1 MVEGA
6 SIDKSAHSNDI
17 TGVMSEMEGFEKAFD
32 DAIQYAKKHKD
43 TLVVATA
50 DHSTGG
56 LTIGKDKGYEWNP
69 QSIKSMKHSG
79 SYMTEKLLKVKTLK
93 KLLMKV
99 MDLNFHKMI

>member
-43 TLVVATA
+43 TLAHCN
-50 DHSTGG
+50 DRS
-56 LTIGKDKGYEWNP
+56 LYWWSN
-69 QSIKSMKHSG
+69 
-79 SYMTEKLLKVKTLK
+79 
-93 KLLMKV
+93 
-99 MDLNFHKMI
+99 NW